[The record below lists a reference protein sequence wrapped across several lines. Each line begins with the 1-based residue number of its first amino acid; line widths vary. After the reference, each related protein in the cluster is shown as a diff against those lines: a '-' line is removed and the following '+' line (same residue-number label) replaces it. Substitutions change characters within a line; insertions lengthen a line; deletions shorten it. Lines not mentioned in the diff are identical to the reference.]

1 MIEIGCSTLGFR
13 FDPLDTALAEI
24 EAQGF
29 RWLDVVM
36 VPSYCPHF
44 DVLAS
49 SADEQAALHE
59 TLSSK
64 GFTLSTLN
72 TGAGRLGDPAHRQ
85 LAIDHARA
93 CLQLAR
99 KLGAYAITIP
109 SGIETPPDV
118 WLEVA
123 RGVAADMRE
132 LAVEAES
139 LGLDLTV
146 ELHKEA
152 LMATG
157 QQALDLMEL
166 IDHPAA
172 GVALDPSHVTHSG
185 ENPAAVARQLGDL
198 VRHVHLRDAIGTNI
212 LVVPGEGEVDF
223 REFAHALSDIGY
235 NRVASIELEYAYALA
250 DTVRGDL
257 ARARPVIEE
266 AFAAA

>member
-13 FDPLDTALAEI
+13 FDSLDTALVEI

-29 RWLDVVM
+29 RQLDLVM

-49 SADEQAALHE
+49 SEQEQDALQE
-59 TLSSK
+59 KLAQM
-64 GFTLSTLN
+64 GFALSTLN
-72 TGAGRLGDPAHRQ
+72 TGDGRFGDPARRQ
-85 LAIDHARA
+85 RAIDHARA
-93 CLQLAR
+93 SL
-99 KLGAYAITIP
+99 KLGQRLGVYAITIQ
-109 SGIETPPDV
+109 SGVETPPDA
-118 WLEVA
+118 WLQVA

-132 LAVEAES
+132 LAAEAES
-139 LGLDLTV
+139 VGLDLSV

-152 LMATG
+152 LMATA

-185 ENPAAVARQLGDL
+185 ENPADVARILGDL

-212 LVVPGEGEVDF
+212 LVVPGDGEVDF
-223 REFAHALSDIGY
+223 REFARALSDIGY
-235 NRVASIELEYAYALA
+235 DRVAAIELEYAHATA
-250 DTVRGDL
+250 DRVRADL

-266 AFAAA
+266 AFSAT

>member
-1 MIEIGCSTLGFR
+1 LIDIGCSTLGFR
-13 FDPLDTALAEI
+13 FDPLDKALTEI
-24 EAQGF
+24 AAQGF
-29 RWLDVVM
+29 RRLDVVM

-44 DVLAS
+44 DVLGS
-49 SADEQAALHE
+49 SEKEQDALQE
-59 TLSSK
+59 KLSRM
-64 GFTLSTLN
+64 GFELSTLN
-72 TGAGRLGDPAHRQ
+72 TGDGRLGDPGQRQ

-93 CLQLAR
+93 SLKLAQTLR
-99 KLGAYAITIP
+99 AYAITIQ
-109 SGIETPPDV
+109 SGAETPPDD

-132 LAVEAES
+132 LAEEADS

-152 LMATG
+152 LMATS

-185 ENPAAVARQLGDL
+185 ENPTDVARRLGDL

-212 LVVPGEGEVDF
+212 LVVPGDGEVDF
-223 REFAHALSDIGY
+223 RGFAEALTAIGY
-235 NRVASIELEYAYALA
+235 DRAASIELEYAYATA
-250 DTVRGDL
+250 DTVSGDL

-266 AFAAA
+266 AFATT